1 MLKGKRKG
9 KKMRGIVG
17 TAFEKELQTKVG
29 HNTTSSGPSLSLSQ
43 EAAPPFTGAQP
54 QAKQFSRPWLPHR
67 NNKSNAV
74 YIRAVP
80 HRSDENGDAGVDA
93 SVIS

>member
-1 MLKGKRKG
+1 M
-9 KKMRGIVG
+9 G
-17 TAFEKELQTKVG
+17 TAFEKELQTEGG

-43 EAAPPFTGAQP
+43 EAAPPFTGDQP
-54 QAKQFSRPWLPHR
+54 QAKQLSRPWLPHR
-67 NNKSNAV
+67 NNKSSAV

-93 SVIS
+93 SVVS